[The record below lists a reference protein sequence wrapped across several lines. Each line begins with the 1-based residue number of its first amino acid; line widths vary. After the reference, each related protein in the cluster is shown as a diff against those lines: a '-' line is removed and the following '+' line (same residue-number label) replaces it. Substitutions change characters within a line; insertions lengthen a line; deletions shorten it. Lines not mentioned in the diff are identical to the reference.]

1 MVLGI
6 DPMGNTVQFIFY
18 AIAIVAFGLAAVGFA
33 LHERVS
39 NLVAVGLFAAFFP
52 VFWDHLAAL

>member
-18 AIAIVAFGLAAVGFA
+18 AIAVVAFGAAVIGIA
-33 LHERVS
+33 LHEKLT
-39 NLVAVGLFAAFFP
+39 NLVALGLLAVTIP
-52 VFWDHLAAL
+52 SFWDRLAGL

>member
-18 AIAIVAFGLAAVGFA
+18 AVAIASFGLAVVGIA
-33 LHERVS
+33 LHEKLT
-39 NLVAVGLFAAFFP
+39 NLVALGLLAAFFP